1 MLRLPDAVLQHIV
14 SLVVEGSKD
23 AQERNIANLKCTS
36 KAMKAITK
44 GEITRIK
51 DLCRKIHDDL
61 FANLPTLPIFKGLS
75 IKTQT
80 DPKEQPFG
88 FLLSPRNAVVM
99 VFASNDAIVILFDY
113 KKHRNNMPWSGT
125 LYATPRND
133 RSGHV
138 RFEYGYGESLFF
150 GMHGVKLGYCIPL
163 IQLVEKW
170 LETCYD
176 PNGSQ
181 YGQNSIID
189 RSV

>member
-23 AQERNIANLKCTS
+23 TQERNIANLKCTS

-51 DLCRKIHDDL
+51 GLCRKIHDDL
-61 FANLPTLPIFKGLS
+61 FANLPTLPLFKGLS
-75 IKTQT
+75 IETQT
-80 DPKEQPFG
+80 DPKEQPSG
-88 FLLSPRNAVVM
+88 FLLSPRDAVVM
-99 VFASNDAIVILFDY
+99 VFAYNDAIVILFDY
-113 KKHRNNMPWSGT
+113 KKQRNDMPWSGI
-125 LYATPRND
+125 LSATPRND
-133 RSGHV
+133 RSGH
-138 RFEYGYGESLFF
+138 S